1 MKRKSYLIITLIL
14 AFALAA
20 CGQSAPAAPAPAA
33 EAPAVEAPAAEKE
46 PAAEAPAAEEPAAET
61 QAENAALPA
70 PYAAILERY
79 AQAIREGWDREKC
92 DEQGVNTLVSVVC
105 SPEVNGKIGYALIDL
120 DGDGTQE
127 LLIGPCDDSGL
138 VLELFALDGDEAK
151 EVFTGWER
159 NSYVYRTDGRFYNH
173 GSNSAYNS
181 GDFLYS
187 YASGAL
193 RFEEG
198 VVIDA
203 WFDENEPYFSVSDDS
218 WDVSGAEKISEE
230 TFMER
235 ATGYQSMAQQI
246 EMTEIA

>member
-1 MKRKSYLIITLIL
+1 MGLSCLRRKDVFGLKRKLMIVAALLL
-14 AFALAA
+14 AFALGG
-20 CGQSAPAAPAPAA
+20 CGKSAPAAGAPAA
-33 EAPAVEAPAAEKE
+33 EPP
-46 PAAEAPAAEEPAAET
+46 EENT
-61 QAENAALPA
+61 VLPA
-70 PYAAILERY
+70 PYAAVLERY
-79 AQAIREGWDREKC
+79 EQAIREGWDREKC
-92 DEQGVNTLVSVVC
+92 AEQGVNALVPVVC
-105 SPEVNGKIGYALIDL
+105 SPEVGGKVGYALLDL
-120 DGDGTQE
+120 DGDGAQE

-138 VLELFALDGDEAK
+138 VLALYAQDGDEAK
-151 EVFTGWER
+151 EVFSGWER
-159 NSYVYRTDGRFYNH
+159 NSYVYTTDGRFYNH

-193 RFEEG
+193 RFDEG

-203 WFDENEPYFSVSDDS
+203 WADENEPYFSVSDDS

-235 ATGYQSMAQQI
+235 ASGYQSMAQRI